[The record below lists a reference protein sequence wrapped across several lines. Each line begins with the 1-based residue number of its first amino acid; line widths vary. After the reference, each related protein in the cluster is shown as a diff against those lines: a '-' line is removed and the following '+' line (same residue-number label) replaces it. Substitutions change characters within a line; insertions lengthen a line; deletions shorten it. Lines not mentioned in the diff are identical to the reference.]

1 MEVKDGRLFVGKFYC
16 LDHKMSIILYECE
29 EFISTDV
36 GGGQREDVRRYIGL
50 ALILQEHIHKISKL
64 NVEEE

>member
-1 MEVKDGRLFVGKFYC
+1 
-16 LDHKMSIILYECE
+16 MSIILYECE